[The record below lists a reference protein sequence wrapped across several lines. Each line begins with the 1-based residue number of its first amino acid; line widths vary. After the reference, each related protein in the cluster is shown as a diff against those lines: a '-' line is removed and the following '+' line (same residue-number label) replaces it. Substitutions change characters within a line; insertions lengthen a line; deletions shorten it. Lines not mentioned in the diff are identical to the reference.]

1 MGAPTLEKFLRRG
14 RPADVRQLVVCAGDS
29 TTQGV
34 ASSNW
39 VGLLHDQLR
48 ARGFLFVR
56 AGWGGYLSHSLLL
69 RIDSVIACRPDA
81 VVVMIGTN
89 DVMATTSDAW
99 RESYSRQDLPE
110 IPTVETYRAWLGEI
124 VRRLRAETS
133 ARVALLDLPPIGEDL
148 DSMFNERVASLNQ
161 VIREVAAEHDVEV
174 LPLNARLMELI
185 EESSTAQPFDGGMK
199 EIKSALLQRLVLRR
213 RWDRIAA
220 RAGRVVLTDNIHLT
234 DRAGREIAALVR
246 AFVEDPAVDARS

>member
-1 MGAPTLEKFLRRG
+1 
-14 RPADVRQLVVCAGDS
+14 VVCAGDS

-34 ASSNW
+34 ASANW
-39 VGLLHDQLR
+39 VGLLHDQLKS
-48 ARGFLFVR
+48 RGFMFVR

-69 RIDSVIACRPDA
+69 ELDSVIACRPDA

-89 DVMATTSDAW
+89 DVMATTSDEW
-99 RESYSRQDLPE
+99 RESYSRQNLPE
-110 IPTVETYRAWLGEI
+110 IPTVETYRSWLDQI
-124 VRRLRAETS
+124 VRRLGADTS
-133 ARVALLDLPPIGEDL
+133 AKVALLDLPPIGEDL
-148 DSMFNERVASLNQ
+148 ESTFNERVAAFNQ

-174 LPLNARLMELI
+174 LPLNARLAALI
-185 EESSTAQPFDGGMK
+185 EESSTAQPFDGTTK

-234 DRAGREIAALVR
+234 DRAGREVAALVR
-246 AFVEDPAVDARS
+246 AFVENPTA